1 MTFNFKTLIAD
12 DDPDMRNLLRDFLE
26 ELGCTVDIEVENG
39 RDALK
44 HLGIIQPDIA
54 FIDIEMPVK
63 TGLEVLQEIKEIS
76 PKTKPIIVSGHNT
89 IANVK
94 SALAL
99 GAKGFV
105 VKPYEIDKIKQILE
119 KFKSTN

>member
-1 MTFNFKTLIAD
+1 MNFNFKTLIAD
-12 DDPDMRNLLRDFLE
+12 DDPEMRDILRGCLE
-26 ELGCTVDIEVENG
+26 ELGCTIDGEVENG

-63 TGLEVLQEIKEIS
+63 NGLEVLQEIKQVS
-76 PKTKPIIVSGHNT
+76 PNTRPIIVSGHNT
-89 IANVK
+89 ITNVK

-119 KFKSTN
+119 KFKT